1 MCETRKLDAQRCE
14 AKLETLAQNL
24 AAELALLTDH
34 AEAAFADAIHGRDW
48 GRDSVR
54 RALTALLVGLPVYRS
69 YLDGGPPSSS
79 DSAVLAEARASA
91 LADVEDRKSTRLNSS
106 HVAIS
111 YAVFCLQKKKR
122 RVQQP

>member
-34 AEAAFADAIHGRDW
+34 AEAAFAADIHGRDW

-54 RALTALLVGLPVYRS
+54 RSLSALLTGLPVYRS
-69 YLDGGPPSSS
+69 YLDGGPPSAAG
-79 DSAVLAEARASA
+79 SAVLEEARASA
-91 LADVEDRKSTRLNSS
+91 LADVGLDGTAPSESLVDRL
-106 HVAIS
+106 VEG
-111 YAVFCLQKKKR
+111 QGGEGR
-122 RVQQP
+122 R